1 MPEISVIVPVYN
13 VEEKIKRCLE
23 SLKRQRF
30 YDFEVVLID
39 DGSTDK
45 SGEICEKYA
54 GIDDR
59 FIVIHQKNQG
69 VSVARNTGISIA
81 NGKYITFVD
90 SDDYVSSDFLHNL
103 YAAISS
109 NNADIAMCNY
119 YMLSLNKGNISM
131 KHGYSEGIVL
141 EQDKIESVF
150 LKHIKEND
158 CTVGYFSLWNKIYRS
173 NIIKENHI
181 SLDTGMSFG
190 EDMLFVMQCLKFCD
204 KIAFT
209 EKPLY
214 YYEMTENGLFSRYRK
229 SFLSDIMKCYRVLVS
244 QLKIK
249 ETEELL
255 PLSLK
260 YYGYIMRYIKG
271 IIENETQKIPMIK
284 NVFEDITVQQI
295 MHNLLYAQSCGKADQ
310 LDQQDIR
317 LVRLICKKRYLL
329 STILTLYQYDDDF
342 WMKKYRHQLSLFQEC
357 MEAHY
362 NAKVKSIKWSM
373 KTNGLFIVAPKTKI
387 FTKKTSKISIRD
399 YFSLNLCWDGK
410 QNQPA
415 CLTMGNNATL
425 NVKEFR
431 AYSGVYISVADDA
444 ILNLGKGFINNNVKI
459 SCFEKITIGD
469 DVKISE
475 DVLIRDSDNH
485 MIIRPGYIKT
495 APINIGN
502 HVWIDARAMIL
513 KGVTIGDG
521 SVIAA
526 GAIVTKNVPPNSLV
540 GGVPARIINDK
551 IVWE

>member
-284 NVFEDITVQQI
+284 NVFEDIAVQQI

-502 HVWIDARAMIL
+502 HVWIGARAMIL

>member
-502 HVWIDARAMIL
+502 HVWIGARAMIL

-526 GAIVTKNVPPNSLV
+526 GVIVTKNVPPNSLV
-540 GGVPARIINDK
+540 GGAPARIINDK